1 MARFSKVLVIA
12 ESLVFRKVL
21 ARVLG
26 SHAERVLTAASAR
39 EGRQR
44 IAENADISLVLSEVV
59 MHDGDAFQLLHYVAA
74 LAEPKPRVLLLAAQP
89 EEEEAGRA
97 LKMGAIGYLA
107 KPTSLQ
113 DISLAWRRSE
123 GPMRR
128 VACRVRSLGRA
139 ILLDPS
145 QFEAN
150 LERVSHLAWDIRNI
164 SVTGAFLETKA
175 PLPIST
181 ELHLGLAFG
190 DAVGH
195 VNADVVRVQEPSW
208 GSVGG
213 VGIAFRSFGE
223 GTKELLT
230 DYVSQAL
237 KRSAELT
244 AAVLAP
250 DGAPS
255 A

>member
-1 MARFSKVLVIA
+1 
-12 ESLVFRKVL
+12 
-21 ARVLG
+21 
-26 SHAERVLTAASAR
+26 
-39 EGRQR
+39 
-44 IAENADISLVLSEVV
+44 
-59 MHDGDAFQLLHYVAA
+59 
-74 LAEPKPRVLLLAAQP
+74 
-89 EEEEAGRA
+89 
-97 LKMGAIGYLA
+97 MGAIGYLT

-113 DISLAWRRSE
+113 DISRAWKRSE

-128 VACRVRSLGRA
+128 VARRVRSLGQA

-145 QFEAN
+145 QLETN

-175 PLPIST
+175 PLPVST

-190 DAVGH
+190 DVFGH

-208 GSVGG
+208 GYVGG

-237 KRSAELT
+237 KRSSELT
-244 AAVLAP
+244 ATVLAP
-250 DGAPS
+250 GGAAS
-255 A
+255 S